1 MLATPVPGAKV
12 PAYAVL
18 QHAATVVA
26 LEVERRWAG
35 IEEQRRLGSE
45 TLAALIEGRLS
56 PLLAARQA
64 DGHGLG
70 QGPFVLL
77 ALGREGGWSGNGWLH
92 HTLADRSIGNM
103 LLRREETVLCL
114 VPGEEGA
121 LETVAGLLDD
131 AVRVGVSDV
140 FAELDG
146 VQGALREAHW
156 ALEATGAENRVVR
169 YGQAQPSRLGARTL
183 GEARALVDRVLGPV
197 LTYDAEHG
205 TELVASLTAFLAC
218 NRSWQ
223 RASSQLFVHK
233 QTLVYRMQR
242 VEALTGLALSDTGA
256 VVELWLALQALQMVS
271 G

>member
-1 MLATPVPGAKV
+1 MLATPLPGSKV

-18 QHAATVVA
+18 QHAATVAA

-35 IEEQRRLGSE
+35 IEEQRRLGAE
-45 TLAALIEGRLS
+45 ILAALIDGRLS

-64 DGHGLG
+64 GAHGLG

-77 ALGREGGWSGNGWLH
+77 ALAREGGWSGSGWLH
-92 HTLADRSIGNM
+92 HTLAERNIGNL

-114 VPGEEGA
+114 LPGEDA
-121 LETVAGLLDD
+121 AIETVAGLFDES
-131 AVRVGVSDV
+131 VRGGVSDV

-146 VQGALREAHW
+146 VQAATREALW
-156 ALEATGAENRVVR
+156 ALESARGEDRVVR
-169 YGQAQPSRLGARTL
+169 YGQAQPSRLGARSL
-183 GEARALVDRVLGPV
+183 DEARTLADRVLGPV
-197 LTYDAEHG
+197 LDYDAEHG
-205 TELVASLTAFLAC
+205 TELVASLSAFLAC

-223 RASSQLFVHK
+223 RASAQLFVHK

-242 VEALTGLALSDTGA
+242 VESLTGLALNDTAA